1 MKDQGA
7 KHPGP
12 WRIMRID
19 PEFAGL
25 LVVVGF
31 LMMGFVTMPILLLAA
46 VPVGI
51 GVALLLRLSRKE

>member
-1 MKDQGA
+1 
-7 KHPGP
+7 
-12 WRIMRID
+12 MRID

-46 VPVGI
+46 VPGGI

>member
-1 MKDQGA
+1 
-7 KHPGP
+7 
-12 WRIMRID
+12 MRID